1 MSNEENFVSTYHR
14 KLQDLATKRFKI
26 QRNLSQDILREK
38 FVPKISLYNL
48 RRDNTFEIRHVYS
61 VSHSTKSQSYPC
73 PKIWN
78 LLALELKQLESLE
91 VFKLKIK
98 QWIAFEYL
106 YRLRRTYIQ

>member
-1 MSNEENFVSTYHR
+1 MSNKENFVSTYHR

-48 RRDNTFEIRHVYS
+48 RRDNTFERCHVYS
-61 VSHSTKSQSYPC
+61 VPHSKKSQSYPC

-78 LLALELKQLESLE
+78 LVPLELKQLERLE
-91 VFKLKIK
+91 VLKLKIK

-106 YRLRRTYIQ
+106 YRLLRTYIQ